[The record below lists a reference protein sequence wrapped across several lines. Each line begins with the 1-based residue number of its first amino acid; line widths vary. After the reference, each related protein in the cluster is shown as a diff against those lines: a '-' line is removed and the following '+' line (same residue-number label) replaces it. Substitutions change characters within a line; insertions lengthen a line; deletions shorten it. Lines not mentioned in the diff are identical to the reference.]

1 MGIQTGTLVWG
12 ALTSLG
18 VTALVTASHVVYE
31 ILRCAG
37 AAYLLWMAT
46 RMIDDTFRVRP
57 TDAATTAAVTGVDTL
72 AAGWRQGTLTNL
84 INPKTGVFYIAVLP
98 QFIPAGAP
106 HFSTGQLLTAVHI
119 AVGVLWCGVLIVSV
133 SAPGTWLR
141 RARVRR
147 VLDRV
152 TDTLRVPCGTVSSG
166 PAPSAADQHRHL
178 PAEMHH
184 QPTIWHHGHRVDRLR
199 ERCLRPDLL
208 VGGQVPHLHLPGPV
222 AAGTAGA
229 AGDGMGSAVDHHG
242 CHGPHLAVAADPG
255 LADEPA
261 VGRVPHAHGPVL
273 APGDDD
279 RTAVDHG
286 GRHCPDPGRMAG
298 QGSAHRP
305 TGGQVPHPRPP
316 SSPPAMTWDRP

>member
-1 MGIQTGTLVWG
+1 MLGIQTGTLVWG

-166 PAPSAADQHRHL
+166 PAPPSPGRNAPPADHLASRPPRGPAPGTLSAAR
-178 PAEMHH
+178 PAGGWSG
-184 QPTIWHHGHRVDRLR
+184 PT
-199 ERCLRPDLL
+199 
-208 VGGQVPHLHLPGPV
+208 
-222 AAGTAGA
+222 
-229 AGDGMGSAVDHHG
+229 
-242 CHGPHLAVAADPG
+242 
-255 LADEPA
+255 
-261 VGRVPHAHGPVL
+261 
-273 APGDDD
+273 
-279 RTAVDHG
+279 
-286 GRHCPDPGRMAG
+286 
-298 QGSAHRP
+298 
-305 TGGQVPHPRPP
+305 
-316 SSPPAMTWDRP
+316 SPPALPSGRGYGGCRR